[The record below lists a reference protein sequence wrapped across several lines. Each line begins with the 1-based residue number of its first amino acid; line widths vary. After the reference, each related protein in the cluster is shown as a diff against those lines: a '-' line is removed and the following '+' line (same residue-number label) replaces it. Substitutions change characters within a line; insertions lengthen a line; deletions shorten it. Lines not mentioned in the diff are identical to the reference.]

1 MALPRLSL
9 PFAGFSF
16 GGATAGLLWATTEL
30 MAVEIGSHSDRY
42 KVYKKSQRGLLKK
55 SFYITITLSSSLPTL
70 QNGVAPQCPN
80 NVGHTSPE
88 QPIPLSVKYKV
99 DIPAS
104 LGYISVC

>member
-1 MALPRLSL
+1 
-9 PFAGFSF
+9 
-16 GGATAGLLWATTEL
+16 

-55 SFYITITLSSSLPTL
+55 IFISLSHHHLL
-70 QNGVAPQCPN
+70 YRHYNGVAPQCPN

-104 LGYISVC
+104 PVSRLYINVSRYVTLTGTSED